1 MKLLVP
7 NREYTDFEGDAAEL
21 RQDIADTVA
30 DLGPYE
36 MTETDIGPGADWP
49 MFLITVSALGSAFLL
64 GKQIN
69 ESLDAWVEI
78 GRKLRRAI
86 ERLRSKH
93 GAVRVDEDGAKV
105 LMIEHVAARLWTM
118 DSIELVSLQTVPI
131 HEFSARPAGQIDSR
145 YDALYI
151 AVLRVN
157 DDYLFAVGMRSTGEI
172 DFLHR
177 YGAHFMT
184 FGSDELR

>member
-7 NREYTDFEGDAAEL
+7 NREYTDFEGDPAEL
-21 RQDIADTVA
+21 RQDIAGAVA
-30 DLGPYE
+30 ELGPHE
-36 MTETDIGPGADWP
+36 ISETDIGPGADWP
-49 MFLITVSALGSAFLL
+49 MFLIAVSALGSSFLL

-69 ESLDAWVEI
+69 ESLDAWVAI

-93 GAVRVDEDGAKV
+93 GPVRVDEDAATV
-105 LMIEHVAARLWTM
+105 LMIEHVSARIRTM

-131 HEFSARPAGQIDSR
+131 HELSDRPPGEIDSR

-157 DDYLFAVGMRSTGEI
+157 DETLFAIGMRSTGEI
-172 DFLHR
+172 DFVHR
-177 YGAHFMT
+177 YGAHCMT
-184 FGSDELR
+184 FGSDEAR